1 MHNIP
6 SILHLKLTFFILHTH
21 FYKTPTS
28 AIYSTYLFNKIFI
41 FLQFFITLPHR
52 PSLSQTNT
60 PSQTQTQTQ
69 HSLTN
74 LDPTHKK
81 KSSNFCRRASSVV
94 VVGVRFRQSDD
105 QNGSLLGSVFLFGSS
120 TQT

>member
-74 LDPTHKK
+74 LDPTHKEK
-81 KSSNFCRRASSVV
+81 QQFLLTCELCCI
-94 VVGVRFRQSDD
+94 VGIRFRQSDD